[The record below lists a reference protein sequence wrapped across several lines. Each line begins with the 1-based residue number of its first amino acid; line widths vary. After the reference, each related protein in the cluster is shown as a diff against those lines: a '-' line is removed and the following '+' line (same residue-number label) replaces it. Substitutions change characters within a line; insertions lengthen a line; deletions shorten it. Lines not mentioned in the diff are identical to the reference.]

1 LNVNQG
7 SLVAIYIAR
16 AAEAGMTPVTEVRAV
31 PGKGLE
37 GDRYFRGNGTFSDP
51 PGTGQEV
58 TLLAIEMLEWL
69 ERERGIQLRPEE
81 PRRNLITKGLSLN
94 DLVGKVFRVGPV
106 HLKGIRLAEPC
117 DHLQRL
123 TQPGVVKGLLHRA
136 GLRANILNEG
146 ILRVGDEIEESDAA
160 SGTVVEGLS

>member
-1 LNVNQG
+1 MKPLGGLSVNRG

-16 AAEAGMTPVTEVRAV
+16 AAEGGMVPLTEVRAV

-37 GDRYFRGNGTFSDP
+37 GDRYFFGEGTFSSMRSA
-51 PGTGQEV
+51 GQEV

-69 ERERGIQLRPEE
+69 ERERGIQLRPDE

-106 HLKGIRLAEPC
+106 HLKGMRLAEPC

-136 GLRANILNEG
+136 GLRADVLNEG
-146 ILRVGDEIEESDAA
+146 ILRVGDEISDVA
-160 SGTVVEGLS
+160 LL